1 MREFEGEW
9 FLGVLGK
16 KLKDREREVE
26 RLRSIARSYEEER
39 SQSCRKIEGFR
50 NFEEHA
56 RKVNGRLLAQ
66 RKQLESQIR
75 SLRAKV
81 GAKTRRIEEMGLR
94 AKAEMAS
101 LLTNAEA
108 NKSHLGRFYWPATAY
123 CEAALPCI

>member
-16 KLKDREREVE
+16 KIKEREREVE

-39 SQSCRKIEGFR
+39 AESCRKIEGFR

-56 RKVNGRLLAQ
+56 RKVNGGLLVQ
-66 RKQLESQIR
+66 RKQLESQVR

-81 GAKTRRIEEMGLR
+81 GAKTRRIDEMGRR
-94 AKAEMAS
+94 AKAEIAN
-101 LLTNAEA
+101 LLTNAES
-108 NKSHLGRFYWPATAY
+108 NKSYLGRFYWPATAY